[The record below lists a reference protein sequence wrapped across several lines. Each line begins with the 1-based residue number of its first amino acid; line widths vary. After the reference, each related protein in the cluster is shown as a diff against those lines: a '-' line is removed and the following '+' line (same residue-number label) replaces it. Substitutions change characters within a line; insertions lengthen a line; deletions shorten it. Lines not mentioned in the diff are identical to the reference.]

1 MAKAKKDRRKKGPG
15 KRGSKRSRLAKVG
28 LFIKWSALIG
38 IWGAFGILIAVGY
51 YAHDLPDAKTILAE
65 KRPAIVTILARDD
78 SVLGTY
84 GGGYGDWLEAGE
96 IPENL
101 SHAVLAVEDRRFY
114 SHAGVDF
121 RGLARAVWANVWA
134 GGIVQGGSTL
144 TQQLAKNLFLKP
156 DRTIKRK
163 VQELL
168 LALWLEQK
176 FSKDEILA
184 MYLNRVY
191 FGAGSY
197 GVDAA
202 AYRYFGISARDIAVN
217 EAALLA
223 GLLKAPSRYS
233 PATDRDAAAARTD
246 VVLGTMVE
254 AGYLTEEERANMP
267 AIRFA
272 PPRGEPDERYFTD
285 WVMQELAGLISRPE
299 QDIVVRTTLDPVLQ
313 TAAAKVLSTTLD
325 EHGKERHVEQGAVVA
340 MSAGGAVRAMVGGRS
355 YKQSEFN
362 RAVNARRQPGSA
374 FKLFVYL
381 AAFEAGLRPDTQMRD
396 SPVTLDGW
404 QPRNYDG
411 LYRGSM
417 TLRAAFAKSINTV
430 AVKLAERSNRGNV
443 IRMAKRLGITTP
455 IASGPSMALG
465 TSEVRLI
472 DITGAYATIANGGR
486 GTIPY
491 GILEVSVKQG
501 EEIYRRSGD
510 GIGRLIAADSV
521 EQISDLLRATTSGG
535 TGRAAQLSDQSA
547 AGKTGT
553 SQDFR
558 DAWFVGFSNN
568 LVAGVWLGNDD
579 NSPMQRVTGGSLPAR
594 IWRGVM
600 QQAVTGPQTGA
611 LATGSNR
618 PDGG

>member
-1 MAKAKKDRRKKGPG
+1 MSKAKKERQNKGSK
-15 KRGSKRSRLAKVG
+15 KRGSKTSRLVRLG
-28 LFIKWSALIG
+28 RFVKWSALFG
-38 IWGAFGILIAVGY
+38 IWGAFALLIAVGY
-51 YAHDLPDAKTILAE
+51 YAHDLPDAQTILAK

-84 GGGYGDWLEAGE
+84 GGGYGDWLEPDE
-96 IPENL
+96 VPQNL
-101 SHAVLAVEDRRFY
+101 VHAVLAVEDRRFH
-114 SHAGVDF
+114 SHGGVDF
-121 RGLARAVWANVWA
+121 RGLTRAVFANLWA

-176 FSKDEILA
+176 FSKNEILA

-191 FGAGSY
+191 FGAGTY

-202 AYRYFGISARDIAVN
+202 AHRYFGVSARDVVVN

-233 PATDRDAAAARTD
+233 PATDRQAATD
-246 VVLGTMVE
+246 RMNVVLGTMVD
-254 AGYLTEEERANMP
+254 AGYLSAEERANMP
-267 AIRFA
+267 PVQFAA
-272 PPRGEPDERYFTD
+272 PPGEPDERYFTD
-285 WVMQELAGLISRPE
+285 WVMRELAGLISRPE
-299 QDIVVRTTLDPVLQ
+299 QDIVVRTTLDPGLQ
-313 TAAAKVLSTTLD
+313 TAAATSLSATLD
-325 EHGKERHVEQGAVVA
+325 EHGKARHVDQGAVVV
-340 MSAGGAVRAMVGGRS
+340 MSADGAVRAMVGGRS

-404 QPRNYDG
+404 QPQNYDG

-417 TLRAAFAKSINTV
+417 SLRDAFAKSINTV
-430 AVKLAERSNRGNV
+430 AVKLAERSNRANV

-455 IASGPSMALG
+455 VASGPSMALG

-472 DITGAYATIANGGR
+472 DLTGAYATIANDGR
-486 GTIPY
+486 GTIAY
-491 GILEVSVKQG
+491 GIVEIGVKQG
-501 EEIYRRSGD
+501 EEIYRRRGD
-510 GIGRLIAADSV
+510 GIGVLVAPERVA
-521 EQISDLLRATTSGG
+521 QITSLLRETTVSG
-535 TGRAAQLSDQSA
+535 TGRAAQLSDRSA

-558 DAWFVGFSNN
+558 DAWFVGFSNDM
-568 LVAGVWLGNDD
+568 VAGVWLGNDD
-579 NSPMQRVTGGSLPAR
+579 NTPMERVTGGSLPAH
-594 IWRGVM
+594 IWRDVM
-600 QQAVTGPQTGA
+600 QHAVSGRLTGA
-611 LATGSNR
+611 LATGSNP

>member
-1 MAKAKKDRRKKGPG
+1 MAKAKKERRIK
-15 KRGSKRSRLAKVG
+15 GSKKRESRTGCLARVG
-28 LFIKWSALIG
+28 RFAKWSALLA
-38 IWGAFGILIAVGY
+38 IWGGFALLIALGY
-51 YAHDLPDAKTILAE
+51 YAHDLPDVKTILAE

-84 GGGYGDWLEAGE
+84 GGGYGDWLEPDE
-96 IPENL
+96 VPQNL
-101 SHAVLAVEDRRFY
+101 VQAVLAVEDRRFY
-114 SHAGVDF
+114 SHVGVDF
-121 RGLARAVWANVWA
+121 RGLARALSANLWA

-156 DRTIKRK
+156 ERTIKRK

-168 LALWLEQK
+168 LALWLEQE
-176 FSKDEILA
+176 FSKNEILS

-191 FGAGSY
+191 FGAGAY

-202 AYRYFGISARDIAVN
+202 AYRYFGISARNVVVKQ
-217 EAALLA
+217 AALLA

-233 PATDRDAAAARTD
+233 PATDRQAAADRMN
-246 VVLGTMVE
+246 VVLGTMVD
-254 AGYLTEEERANMP
+254 AGYLSEEEEVNMP
-267 AIRFA
+267 PIQYAA
-272 PPRGEPDERYFTD
+272 PSGEPDERYFTD
-285 WVMQELAGLISRPE
+285 WIMQELAGLIIRPE
-299 QDIVVRTTLDPVLQ
+299 EDIVIRTTLEPVLQ
-313 TAAAKVLSTTLD
+313 KAAATSLSVTLG
-325 EHGKERHVEQGAVVA
+325 EHGKTRHVDQGAVV
-340 MSAGGAVRAMVGGRS
+340 MMTAGGAVRAMVGGRS
-355 YKQSEFN
+355 YRQSEFN

-381 AAFEAGLRPDTQMRD
+381 AALEAGFHPDTQMRD

-404 QPRNYDG
+404 QPQNYDG

-417 TLRAAFAKSINTV
+417 SLRDAFAQSINTV
-430 AVKLAERSNRGNV
+430 AVKLAERSNRINV

-472 DITGAYATIANGGR
+472 DLTSAYATIANDGR
-486 GTIPY
+486 GTIAY
-491 GILEVSVKQG
+491 GIVEIAVKQG
-501 EEIYRRSGD
+501 AEIYRRQGT
-510 GIGRLIAADSV
+510 GIGTLV
-521 EQISDLLRATTSGG
+521 EPERIDQITNLLRETTVSG

-568 LVAGVWLGNDD
+568 MVAGVWLGNDN
-579 NSPMQRVTGGSLPAR
+579 NSPMKQVTGGSFPAY
-594 IWRGVM
+594 IWHEVM
-600 QQAVTGPQTGA
+600 EKAVSSRFKGA
-611 LATGSNR
+611 SVTESNR
-618 PDGG
+618 PNDG